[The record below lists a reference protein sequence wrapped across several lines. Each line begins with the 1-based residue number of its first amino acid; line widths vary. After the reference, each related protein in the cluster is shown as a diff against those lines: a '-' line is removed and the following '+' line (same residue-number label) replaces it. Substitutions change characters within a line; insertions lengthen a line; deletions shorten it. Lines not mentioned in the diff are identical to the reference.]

1 ENPVLFD
8 SLTPNEF
15 FEFVA
20 SVRGVRDVDR
30 IRALVEA
37 FDLQAYMET
46 PIAALSLGNKQ
57 KVAVV
62 AALLHNPGL
71 LILDEPFNGLDVRAV
86 AIFKDVLLKHI
97 ERGGAVLFSTHIMEV
112 AEKICTRVGIIHQG
126 RMVDEGTV
134 DELKLRIHGSSLEE
148 ILLKATQ
155 LEKDVAEALR
165 GLG

>member
-1 ENPVLFD
+1 
-8 SLTPNEF
+8 
-15 FEFVA
+15 
-20 SVRGVRDVDR
+20 
-30 IRALVEA
+30 
-37 FDLQAYMET
+37 
-46 PIAALSLGNKQ
+46 
-57 KVAVV
+57 
-62 AALLHNPGL
+62 L